1 MPTYNTGVT
10 SPVQRL
16 RGGEDRSL
24 VEQASEAILHA
35 IARGVFLPG
44 DRMVEAYIA
53 RDLGFSRVPVRE
65 ALRRLESQGLLEAA
79 GPRGGLWLI
88 EPTQRDVDELIELRR
103 LMELLALRKAMAN
116 KNKAERWTMMRYAVQ
131 EGAAAASA
139 KDANRMLAADRLFHK
154 GLWQAAG
161 HALLLVSLGQLSQ
174 RQMVMW
180 SVVRD
185 ALAFDVAQSE
195 HEDILAAIEAED
207 LKTAERRLSYHV
219 RWLAREDLKEALTA
233 AREMRARIAKE
244 AMAESQPASSS

>member
-1 MPTYNTGVT
+1 
-10 SPVQRL
+10 
-16 RGGEDRSL
+16 
-24 VEQASEAILHA
+24 
-35 IARGVFLPG
+35 
-44 DRMVEAYIA
+44 
-53 RDLGFSRVPVRE
+53 
-65 ALRRLESQGLLEAA
+65 
-79 GPRGGLWLI
+79 
-88 EPTQRDVDELIELRR
+88 
-103 LMELLALRKAMAN
+103 
-116 KNKAERWTMMRYAVQ
+116 
-131 EGAAAASA
+131 SA